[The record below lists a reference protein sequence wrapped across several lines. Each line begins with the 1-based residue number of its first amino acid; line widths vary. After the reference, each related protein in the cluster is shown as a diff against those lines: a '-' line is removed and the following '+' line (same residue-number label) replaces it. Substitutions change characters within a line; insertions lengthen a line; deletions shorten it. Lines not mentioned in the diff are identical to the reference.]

1 MYTDIPLKV
10 IILSFKVEL
19 PLSVLGVGRRT
30 QPIRK
35 LLNELLITSAL
46 NPTCFLQSALN
57 PTCLLQVNDVPTHLY
72 LGSGSLI
79 SGEITSFCN
88 NGEIIAVIKNDY
100 YYFVSRLFEQFKIS
114 LIYEGTQ
121 YYEYVVHFHN
131 INTCK
136 GYQGFLWG
144 SIQARDIIKRQW
156 QEIHEEIGQHGLNS
170 YFHA

>member
-1 MYTDIPLKV
+1 MFNTDIPLKV
-10 IILSFKVEL
+10 IILSVILEL
-19 PLSVLGVGRRT
+19 SLPVRRT
-30 QPIRK
+30 TDATNQQTTK
-35 LLNELLITSAL
+35 WLVYYKCFKSFTITL
-46 NPTCFLQSALN
+46 TNLF
-57 PTCLLQVNDVPTHLY
+57 VGV
-72 LGSGSLI
+72 
-79 SGEITSFCN
+79 ITSFCN
-88 NGEIIAVIKNDY
+88 NGEIIAVIQNDY

-114 LIYEGTQ
+114 PIYDGTQ

-144 SIQARDIIKRQW
+144 IIQARDIIKRQW